1 MSELNYKI
9 NYTSMIDAL
18 QMGGTAGLESLRS
31 SRTTRGLGTKLDTEK
46 YVKDEEDKPSLQKRI
61 LDSMDKVKK
70 ENKSM
75 AERMKEFG
83 VEKDPVTG
91 ELVRTDPPI
100 KKPTKISKTSG
111 VTVDSAYETSFKLM
125 DDLRKDYNLTT
136 EQAAAFVGNLWYETG
151 GFTAFQEK
159 DPKVGRGGLGFAQWT
174 ASRRIT
180 FEDYLKQ
187 QGNLSADDYDANYG
201 YLKKE
206 LNSTEKKVLKTLRGQ
221 VERSGENI
229 VDIGEATEI
238 ISDDFFRPKEETAR
252 KDRRIAA
259 AEDILQRYKEDRS
272 LK

>member
-1 MSELNYKI
+1 MSELDYKI
-9 NYTSMIDAL
+9 NYTSIIDAL
-18 QMGGTAGLESLRS
+18 QMGGTAGLESFRS
-31 SRTTRGLGTKLDTEK
+31 SRSVRGLGTKLDPDK
-46 YVKDEEDKPSLQKRI
+46 YVTDTEESPSLQKRI
-61 LDSMDKVKK
+61 LDKMDSVRK

-91 ELVRTDPPI
+91 ELVRTDRPP

-111 VTVDSAYETSFKLM
+111 MTVDSAYETSFKLM
-125 DDLRKDYNLTT
+125 DDLKKDYNLTT
-136 EQAAAFVGNLWYETG
+136 EQAAAFVGNLWYETR
-151 GFTAFQEK
+151 GFQAFQEEGV
-159 DPKVGRGGLGFAQWT
+159 KVGRGGLGFAQWT
-174 ASRRIT
+174 ASRRVT
-180 FEDYLKQ
+180 FEDYLRQ

-206 LNSTEKKVLKTLRGQ
+206 LNSTEKKVLKTLKGQ
-221 VERSGENI
+221 VARSGENI

-238 ISDDFFRPKEETAR
+238 ISDNFFRPKEETAR

>member
-9 NYTSMIDAL
+9 NYTSLIDAL

-46 YVKDEEDKPSLQKRI
+46 YVEDEEKPSLQKRI
-61 LDSMDKVKK
+61 LNKMDAVKK
-70 ENKSM
+70 ENESM
-75 AERMKEFG
+75 AEKMKALG

-91 ELVRTDPPI
+91 ELVRTDPPPE
-100 KKPTKISKTSG
+100 KPTKISKTSG
-111 VTVDSAYETSFKLM
+111 VSVDSAYETSFKLM
-125 DDLRKDYNLTT
+125 DDLKKDYNLTT

-151 GFTAFQEK
+151 GFTAFQEI

-174 ASRRIT
+174 ASRRVT
-180 FEDYLKQ
+180 FEDYLRQ
-187 QGNLSADDYDANYG
+187 QGNLSADDYGANYG

-221 VERSGENI
+221 VARSGENV

>member
-1 MSELNYKI
+1 
-9 NYTSMIDAL
+9 MIDAL

-151 GFTAFQEK
+151 GFTAFQEI

-174 ASRRIT
+174 ASRRVT
-180 FEDYLKQ
+180 FEEYLRQ
-187 QGNLSADDYDANYG
+187 QGNLSADDYGANYG

-221 VERSGENI
+221 VARSGENV
-229 VDIGEATEI
+229 VDIEEATEI
-238 ISDDFFRPKEETAR
+238 ISDVFFRPKEETAR
-252 KDRRIAA
+252 KDRRIDAA
-259 AEDILQRYKEDRS
+259 KDILQRYKEDRS

>member
-70 ENKSM
+70 ENKTM

-100 KKPTKISKTSG
+100 KKPTEISKTSG
-111 VTVDSAYETSFKLM
+111 ITVDSAYETSFKLM

-151 GFTAFQEK
+151 GFTAFQEI

-174 ASRRIT
+174 ASRRVT
-180 FEDYLKQ
+180 FEEYLRQ
-187 QGNLSADDYDANYG
+187 QGNLSADDYGANYG

-221 VERSGENI
+221 VARSGENV
-229 VDIGEATEI
+229 VDIEEATEI
-238 ISDDFFRPKEETAR
+238 ISDVFFRPKEETAR
-252 KDRRIAA
+252 KDRRIDAA
-259 AEDILQRYKEDRS
+259 KDILQRYKEDRS

>member
-1 MSELNYKI
+1 MSELDYKI

-18 QMGGTAGLESLRS
+18 QMGGTAGLESFRS
-31 SRTTRGLGTKLDTEK
+31 SRSVRGLGTKLDPDK
-46 YVKDEEDKPSLQKRI
+46 YVTDAEESPSLQKRI
-61 LDSMDKVKK
+61 LDRMDSVRK
-70 ENKSM
+70 ENQNMSEK
-75 AERMKEFG
+75 MKALG
-83 VEKDPVTG
+83 
-91 ELVRTDPPI
+91 TDSPPP

-111 VTVDSAYETSFKLM
+111 ITVDSAYETSFKLM
-125 DDLRKDYNLTT
+125 DDLKKDYNLTT

-187 QGNLSADDYDANYG
+187 QGNLSANDYNANYG

-206 LNSTEKKVLKTLRGQ
+206 LNSTEKKVLKTLQGQ

-252 KDRRIAA
+252 KDRRISA

>member
-9 NYTSMIDAL
+9 NYTSLIDAL
-18 QMGGTAGLESLRS
+18 QMGGTAGAEALKS
-31 SRTTRGLGTKLDTEK
+31 SRITRGLGRKLDTEK
-46 YVKDEEDKPSLQKRI
+46 YVRDEEDKPSLQKRI
-61 LDSMDKVKK
+61 LDSMDKVRK

-91 ELVRTDPPI
+91 ELVRTDPPPE
-100 KKPTKISKTSG
+100 KPTKISKTSG
-111 VTVDSAYETSFKLM
+111 VSVDSAYETSFKLM
-125 DDLRKDYNLTT
+125 DDLKKDYNLTT
-136 EQAAAFVGNLWYETG
+136 EQAAAFVGNLWHETG

-174 ASRRIT
+174 ASRRVT
-180 FEDYLKQ
+180 FEDYLRE
-187 QGNLSADDYDANYG
+187 QGNLSADDYGANYG

-221 VERSGENI
+221 VARSGENI

-238 ISDDFFRPKEETAR
+238 ISDVFFRPNKDKAY

>member
-9 NYTSMIDAL
+9 NYTSLIDAL

-46 YVKDEEDKPSLQKRI
+46 YVEDEEKPSLQKRI
-61 LDSMDKVKK
+61 LNKMDAVKK
-70 ENKSM
+70 ENESM
-75 AERMKEFG
+75 AEKMKALG

-91 ELVRTDPPI
+91 ELIRTDPPPE
-100 KKPTKISKTSG
+100 KPTKISKTSG
-111 VTVDSAYETSFKLM
+111 ISVDSAYEISFKLM
-125 DDLRKDYNLTT
+125 DDLKRDYDLTT
-136 EQAAAFVGNLWYETG
+136 EQAAAFVGNLWHETR
-151 GFTAFQEK
+151 GFQAFQEEGV
-159 DPKVGRGGLGFAQWT
+159 KVGRGGLGFAQWT
-174 ASRRIT
+174 ASRRVT

-187 QGNLSADDYDANYG
+187 QGNLSADDYGANYG

-206 LNSTEKKVLKTLRGQ
+206 LNSTEKKVLKTLKGQ
-221 VERSGENI
+221 VARAGENV

-238 ISDDFFRPKEETAR
+238 ISDVFFRPNKDKAY
-252 KDRRIAA
+252 KDRRISA